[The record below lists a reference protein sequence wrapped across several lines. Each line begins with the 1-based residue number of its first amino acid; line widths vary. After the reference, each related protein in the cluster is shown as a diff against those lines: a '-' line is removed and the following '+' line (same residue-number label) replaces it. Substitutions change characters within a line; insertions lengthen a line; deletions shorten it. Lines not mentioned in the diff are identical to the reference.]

1 MLKSMTGYGRREA
14 VTEGKKILVEIKSV
28 NHRYSDYNIKVQ
40 RHLGFLEDKIRK
52 YVSSSITRGKVDIY
66 LNVENYE
73 TADKQITLNKEIA
86 KNYIDVLYQLRDEFG
101 LKDDIT
107 VSNVAS
113 NPDIFSTERVEEDE
127 EALWNT
133 VKTVLDGALSDFIAM
148 REREGERIQKDLCE
162 RIDYMRTLVKEVD
175 ERSPQTVKEY
185 SDKLYEKIKE
195 VLDGKEID
203 EARILTEVA
212 IYADKVAV
220 NEETVRLG
228 SHFEEFDTIINSG
241 SPAGRKLDFLVQEIN
256 REANT
261 IGSKAQDAEITRAV
275 VDMKSE
281 IEKIR
286 EQIRQRKAPNALQH
300 AAGGPVLFHD
310 RPRAIECIYYIH
322 PDCEIAR
329 DTQKN
334 RTCVRR
340 FLHQASMDNQRLKRC
355 GSQPTHRLSYRPM
368 CAKELYCKVKK
379 RRSHNRKS
387 SARHILPCALL
398 FVHISFINP
407 CYNYDIIQYRKRTP
421 HWAPA
426 AIIPS

>member
-73 TADKQITLNKEIA
+73 TADKQ
-86 KNYIDVLYQLRDEFG
+86 
-101 LKDDIT
+101 IT

-241 SPAGRKLDFLVQEIN
+241 SPAGRKLDFLIQEIN
-256 REANT
+256 REVNT
-261 IGSKAQDAEITRAV
+261 IGSKASDIEIAKTV
-275 VDMKSE
+275 VTLKGE
-281 IEKIR
+281 IEKLR
-286 EQIRQRKAPNALQH
+286 EQIQN
-300 AAGGPVLFHD
+300 
-310 RPRAIECIYYIH
+310 IE
-322 PDCEIAR
+322 
-329 DTQKN
+329 
-334 RTCVRR
+334 
-340 FLHQASMDNQRLKRC
+340 
-355 GSQPTHRLSYRPM
+355 
-368 CAKELYCKVKK
+368 
-379 RRSHNRKS
+379 
-387 SARHILPCALL
+387 
-398 FVHISFINP
+398 
-407 CYNYDIIQYRKRTP
+407 
-421 HWAPA
+421 
-426 AIIPS
+426 